1 MFPWKLEKQHS
12 GLHACVP
19 RKVAT
24 FCPKNKRVGLASGDV
39 KGSNSAHCRSLLVDY
54 GKGRWYIEFYV
65 GIGMFKMVAKHKIFG
80 IVALMCSASS
90 TSFAQSPFASIPD
103 ALQGLY
109 TLEMVN
115 ATSLSPI
122 KNTDPANSSDDISLY
137 VTGYG
142 ELCTKNK
149 NSSAVDL
156 LAGAPTLLNSST
168 GLVRWDVPALDLSFS
183 LNINQ
188 IPFTGFDLQ
197 SNSGSI
203 YGRLTGSAPVFDNGS
218 CGSPPL
224 NTSVVNTM
232 FSSAESAYT
241 TLFPSSS
248 FSYNQIGS
256 GYDVF
261 RYYPKTDTYLA
272 VRNQEVFARGGDFGG
287 KFISVGKLTDILTSI
302 NNMLVPNRLPVFY
315 QGTYLLSLTEAQ
327 PFSPLADGTALN
339 FVVTKT
345 GQLCVGELALSFPV
359 VSGNTATWNNTNG
372 NLRYTVD
379 LTRDDDPTTYDENL
393 ATGEFTFQSQGGIT
407 YGLFTGDKTSLA
419 TECGAALGTDPDL
432 SNINT
437 LFSLIEKTYP
447 TLFPKGPQTYNQQ
460 LDGYTY
466 RYYFDSQIFIGV
478 KSGVVYVNGGAFG
491 NNLEPVAYGTLSNV
505 LAQLSPAAIATVP
518 ASSRGTYNMS
528 FASSTQFSPFSDGAT
543 AQVVMDAL
551 GNLCFDGVPLGK
563 PTARQASPNIAFWDN
578 ASLGLSFSL
587 DLSTLSATDM
597 SLSVGSTTGIAFST
611 LSGNRTS
618 LQSTCGGN
626 VSTDL
631 TLANQLFG
639 LAEQYYA
646 NLFPASSL
654 SFSQSNGVFIS
665 RYYPSTK
672 MTLYVEGETVS
683 VMGGTYGTS
692 LVPVGQLSALIA
704 QITKDNTPAA
714 PIYDLR
720 ITGTGQVIMLNT
732 SIPQKVDIKDYNLV
746 LPDSTNNTALIDF
759 VRKSFASTLIK
770 IDSVSIN
777 SVVSTSTQLV
787 FNASVSG
794 ATSTK
799 TSTYD
804 LVYTFSKR

>member
-1 MFPWKLEKQHS
+1 
-12 GLHACVP
+12 
-19 RKVAT
+19 
-24 FCPKNKRVGLASGDV
+24 
-39 KGSNSAHCRSLLVDY
+39 
-54 GKGRWYIEFYV
+54 
-65 GIGMFKMVAKHKIFG
+65 MFKTVSKYNFYG
-80 IVALMCSASS
+80 LVALLCCMSSA
-90 TSFAQSPFASIPD
+90 SFAQSPFASIPKE
-103 ALQGLY
+103 LQGFY

-122 KNTDPANSSDDISLY
+122 RNTDAANSSDDILLY
-137 VTGYG
+137 VTGAG

-156 LAGAPTLLNSST
+156 LASAPTLQGVNFSV
-168 GLVRWDVPALDLSFS
+168 VRWDVPALDLSFS

-188 IPFTGFDLQ
+188 IPFSGFDLK
-197 SNSGSI
+197 SSSGSS
-203 YGRLTGSAPVFDNGS
+203 YGRLTGNAPAFDNGS
-218 CGSPPL
+218 CGSSPL
-224 NTSVVNTM
+224 NSGVVNTM
-232 FSSAESAYT
+232 FSSAESTYP

-261 RYYPKTDTYLA
+261 RYYPKTETYLA
-272 VRNQEVFARGGDFGG
+272 VRGEEVFARGGDFGE
-287 KFISVGKLTDILTSI
+287 KFISVGKLSDILTSI
-302 NNMLVPNRLPVFY
+302 NNMLVPNRIATFY
-315 QGTYLLSLTEAQ
+315 QGTFLLSLTEAQ
-327 PFSPLADGTALN
+327 PFSPLAEGTELN

-359 VSGNTATWNNTNG
+359 VSGNTATWNNING

-393 ATGEFTFQSQGGIT
+393 ATGEFTFQTQSGTT
-407 YGLFTGDKTSLA
+407 YGLFAGDKTSLA
-419 TECGAALGTDPDL
+419 TECASAQGTNPDL
-432 SNINT
+432 TNINT
-437 LFSLIEKTYP
+437 LFTSIEKKYP
-447 TLFPKGPQTYNQQ
+447 TLFPAGPQTYNQQ

-466 RYYFDSQIFIGV
+466 RYYFDSQVFVAV
-478 KSGVVYVNGGAFG
+478 KSGVVYVNGGEFG
-491 NNLEPVAYGTLSNV
+491 NNPEPVALGTLTNI
-505 LAQLSPAAIATVP
+505 LALLNNNPLTVTVP
-518 ASSRGTYNMS
+518 ASSRGTYAMS
-528 FASSTQFSPFSDGAT
+528 FASSTLFSPFSDGTT

-551 GNLCFDGVPLGK
+551 GNLCFDGVPLGT
-563 PTARQASPNIAFWDN
+563 PIARQSSPNIAFWDN
-578 ASLGLSFSL
+578 ANLGLSFSL
-587 DLSTLSATDM
+587 DLNTLSATDM
-597 SLSVGSTTGIAFST
+597 SLSVGSANGIAFST
-611 LSGNRTS
+611 LSGSRTS

-626 VSTDL
+626 VTTDL

-639 LAEQYYA
+639 LAELYYS

-672 MTLYVEGETVS
+672 MTLVVEGETVS

-692 LVPVGQLSALIA
+692 LVTVGQLNALIA
-704 QITKDNTPAA
+704 QITKENIPAA

-746 LPDSTNNTALIDF
+746 LPDSTNNTALVDF

-777 SVVSTSTQLV
+777 SVVSTATQLV